1 MNEGRSYLSEA
12 RYALSLLCCV
22 LVVIGYIALNRLG
35 GTGEG
40 PVVESRPEVVQPVAP
55 DDDSMAA
62 ENDLPQVLQVEPAT
76 EPALLQPQQ
85 PAERIASPTS
95 PEQQPVEQPQLR

>member
-1 MNEGRSYLSEA
+1 MDEGRSYLSEA

-40 PVVESRPEVVQPVAP
+40 PILESRPEVVEPLAP
-55 DDDSMAA
+55 NDESVAA
-62 ENDLPQVLQVEPAT
+62 ENDQPQVLPVEPAT
-76 EPALLQPQQ
+76 EPVLPPQP
-85 PAERIASPTS
+85 PAERIASPTG
-95 PEQQPVEQPQLR
+95 PEPQPFTEPQLR